1 LIACVAFLL
10 MGQPFILGF
19 LDAHFP
25 AFVSEIFE
33 SLSASAQFDKMQ
45 RGMIEVQSLLF
56 MLVLTIGFLFA
67 SSVMLDE
74 RKAA

>member
-1 LIACVAFLL
+1 
-10 MGQPFILGF
+10 
-19 LDAHFP
+19 
-25 AFVSEIFE
+25 
-33 SLSASAQFDKMQ
+33 MQ

-56 MLVLTIGFLFA
+56 MLVLTVGFLFA